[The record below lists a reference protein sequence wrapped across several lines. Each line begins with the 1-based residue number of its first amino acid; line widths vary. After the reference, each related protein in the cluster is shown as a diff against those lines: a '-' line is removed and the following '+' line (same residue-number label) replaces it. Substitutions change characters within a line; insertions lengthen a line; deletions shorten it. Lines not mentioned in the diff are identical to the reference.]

1 LTTSDQFDR
10 EARFSPNGRSLAFVR
25 GRNNA
30 TTLCT
35 LIVDAQMRVTGDTV
49 RVIVN
54 RLNLRSPQWMGSGAE
69 LVFTAGLVGGGYI
82 ERVPA
87 TGGRSRRVM
96 TIDAPDG
103 IAVSARTNRLLISRN
118 TSDVDIFR
126 TDLSGRYKGGVGRA
140 RGRVFEVRRVPRV
153 LAER

>member
-1 LTTSDQFDR
+1 
-10 EARFSPNGRSLAFVR
+10 
-25 GRNNA
+25 
-30 TTLCT
+30 
-35 LIVDAQMRVTGDTV
+35 
-49 RVIVN
+49 
-54 RLNLRSPQWMGSGAE
+54 MGSGAE
-69 LVFTAGLVGGGYI
+69 LVFTAGPVGGGYI

-126 TDLSGRYKGGVGRA
+126 VDLSPDGTKS
-140 RGRVFEVRRVPRV
+140 ESDVPVIVSSNTR
-153 LAER
+153 